1 MEKNIYFYLLSI
13 TEEKEENK
21 KTITTQLSNHAVY
34 ELFSNIYVDSKKV
47 GSYKSYV
54 LEGQY
59 YYDFIYFS
67 EDETFIKIGKVNEN
81 TTIEKRNKDTLE
93 SGPIEVNENEQ
104 LDKIIYYYMDFKT
117 GIASILNADGVGYG
131 TAIKKLIM
139 GKYNKNNLQVTFAN
153 IISKNIIEMVMNKD
167 VIGTIEYSYAVPNDD
182 ILCNDLNV
190 NRNFFNNIENKK
202 ALILSCRIPI
212 QRNKSAFKNHNE
224 LLTTMNHISREHEL
238 LKTFVVNAKNNGE
251 KMKGFNLLKY
261 RFKESIECENQDFS
275 DYESIYQLIKNTYK
289 KRKNEICKLI
299 NIKEK

>member
-47 GSYKSYV
+47 DSYKSYV

-139 GKYNKNNLQVTFAN
+139 GKYIKNNLQVTFAN

-182 ILCNDLNV
+182 ILSDDLNI
-190 NRNFFNNIENKK
+190 NRNFFKISLRPNPLDK
-202 ALILSCRIPI
+202 SRIK
-212 QRNKSAFKNHNE
+212 RLKSHNQK
-224 LLTTMNHISREHEL
+224 H
-238 LKTFVVNAKNNGE
+238 
-251 KMKGFNLLKY
+251 
-261 RFKESIECENQDFS
+261 
-275 DYESIYQLIKNTYK
+275 NT
-289 KRKNEICKLI
+289 
-299 NIKEK
+299 

>member
-47 GSYKSYV
+47 DSYKSYV

-139 GKYNKNNLQVTFAN
+139 GKYIKNNLQVTFAN

-182 ILCNDLNV
+182 ILSDDLNI

-202 ALILSCRIPI
+202 ALVLSCRIPI
-212 QRNKSAFKNHNE
+212 QRNKSAFRNHNE
-224 LLTTMNHISREHEL
+224 LLTTMNRVSREHEL

-275 DYESIYQLIKNTYK
+275 DYESIYQLIKSTYK

>member
-47 GSYKSYV
+47 GNYKSYV

-182 ILCNDLNV
+182 ILSNDLNV

-202 ALILSCRIPI
+202 ALVLSCRIPI
-212 QRNKSAFKNHNE
+212 QRNKSAFRNHNE
-224 LLTTMNHISREHEL
+224 LLTTMNRVSSEHEL

>member
-21 KTITTQLSNHAVY
+21 KTITTQLSNYAVY
-34 ELFSNIYVDSKKV
+34 ELFSNIYVDSKNV

-182 ILCNDLNV
+182 ILCDDLNV

-299 NIKEK
+299 NIKVK

>member
-21 KTITTQLSNHAVY
+21 KTITTQLSNYAVY
-34 ELFSNIYVDSKKV
+34 ELFSNIYVDSKNV

-182 ILCNDLNV
+182 ILCDDLNV

-275 DYESIYQLIKNTYK
+275 DYESIYQLIINKYK

-299 NIKEK
+299 NIKVK

>member
-1 MEKNIYFYLLSI
+1 MEKNIYYYLLSI

-21 KTITTQLSNHAVY
+21 KTITTQLSNNAVY
-34 ELFSNIYVDSKKV
+34 ELFSDIYRDSKKV

-104 LDKIIYYYMDFKT
+104 LEKIIYYYMDFKT

-289 KRKNEICKLI
+289 KRKNEI
-299 NIKEK
+299 

>member
-47 GSYKSYV
+47 GNYKSYV

-182 ILCNDLNV
+182 ILSNDLNV

-202 ALILSCRIPI
+202 ALVLSCRIPI
-212 QRNKSAFKNHNE
+212 QRNKSAFRNHNE
-224 LLTTMNHISREHEL
+224 LLTTMNRVSSEHEI